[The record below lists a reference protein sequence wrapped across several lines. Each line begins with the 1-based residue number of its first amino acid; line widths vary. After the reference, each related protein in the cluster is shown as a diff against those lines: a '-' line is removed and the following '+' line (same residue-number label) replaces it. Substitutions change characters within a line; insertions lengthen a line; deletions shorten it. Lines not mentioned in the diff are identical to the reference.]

1 MGLETSRLAESYET
15 RVSVNMSLAARSF
28 KRRMLGLAVTD
39 PFERTP

>member
-1 MGLETSRLAESYET
+1 MKPGFQQ
-15 RVSVNMSLAARSF
+15 NMSLAAPSF